1 MVMRKFGL
9 YFLMLIAAPIA
20 YAGGGATGGSTEFTQ
35 VMNNGE
41 LVATVQNTAEMIAS
55 ANKQLTEIRQ
65 QVKDSATNLTS
76 LPKEV
81 SWIKDVASTATESY
95 RLYST
100 IESTRREFTGA
111 NNWLERRVRSYQCT
125 PTQRI
130 DSCLRKVSQNVEK
143 QKSNRI
149 DRAKYFE
156 ESIQASQSNVDKMQ
170 DIIARGRTEGTGN
183 KEQLNLLQEQSGVL
197 AATLAKIHETTV
209 DQATQQE
216 LKDVAKEDA
225 VTRAQ
230 IANAQIYKRKMDMLN
245 DYRKA
250 SGLPPIDTSNNVQ
263 YNMDTDELNAKI
275 NQDIPAE

>member
-1 MVMRKFGL
+1 MRALLLLAIISSNVF
-9 YFLMLIAAPIA
+9 
-20 YAGGGATGGSTEFTQ
+20 AGGGATGGSTEFTQ

-55 ANKQLTEIRQ
+55 ANKQLNEIKQ

-76 LPKEV
+76 LPKEM

-100 IESTRREFTGA
+100 IENTRREFTGA
-111 NNWLERRVRSYQCT
+111 NNWLERRVRSYQCS
-125 PTQRI
+125 PSQRI
-130 DSCLRKVSQNVEK
+130 DSCLRKVSQNVER
-143 QKSNRI
+143 QKTNRI

-156 ESIQASQSNVDKMQ
+156 ESVKASQNNIERMQ
-170 DIIARGRTEGTGN
+170 DIISRGRTEGTGN

-197 AATLAKIHETTV
+197 AATLAKMHESMI

-216 LKDVAKEDA
+216 LKDVAQEDA
-225 VTRAQ
+225 ITRAE

-250 SGLPPIDTSNNVQ
+250 SGLPAIDTSNNVK
-263 YNMDTDELNAKI
+263 YNMDTEALNNKL
-275 NQDIPAE
+275 NEDIPAE